1 MTQFWYMLK
10 EEDRET
16 LKRIYKN
23 ITGKDYVPPEKKI
36 EIESLQEIDKL
47 MREKANPTKRK

>member
-23 ITGKDYVPPEKKI
+23 ITGKDYTPPNKKVENLQFIEKFMK
-36 EIESLQEIDKL
+36 
-47 MREKANPTKRK
+47 EKPNSGR